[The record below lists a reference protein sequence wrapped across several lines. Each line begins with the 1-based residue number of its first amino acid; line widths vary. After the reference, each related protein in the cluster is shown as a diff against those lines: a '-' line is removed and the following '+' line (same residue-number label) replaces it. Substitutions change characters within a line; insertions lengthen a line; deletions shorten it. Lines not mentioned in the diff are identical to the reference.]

1 MEKHLPI
8 IIVLI
13 LGGAIIYWTIKVL
26 TGVVIAMAPMLVTGV
41 VFLVAIEI
49 YNHNKGRRR

>member
-8 IIVLI
+8 IIWLI

-26 TGVVIAMAPMLVTGV
+26 TGVVVAIAPMLVTGL

-49 YNHNKGRRR
+49 YNRNRKR